1 MFSRY
6 QRSKA
11 NQSPVLFTPDSVV
24 GLLTLAEPA
33 NGNASGGS
41 ANVFPHS
48 TLWQNYPFQAAFGC
62 YGSTFDGTLESNV
75 RAVRP
80 QIGANRAPIV
90 GSKNK
95 NELGFNHDLAV
106 MGAPNYS
113 NSYGTVE
120 FALTVFLKNVTTT
133 TKTKTATTFGSGS
146 TTLENRLFT
155 VTPNSNA
162 KGSVTSCVTSQIGS
176 GSNGISAAFNINSG
190 QRLALMFTGRCQNGA
205 VRHDQSGQNV
215 GYQNSLYAGLSSL
228 HDLIN
233 SEVVIDHE
241 LTALAMTRTFERDF
255 MLWNL

>member
-6 QRSKA
+6 QRSKV

-24 GLLTLAEPA
+24 GLLTLAEPG
-33 NGNASGGS
+33 NGNATGGS
-41 ANVFPHS
+41 ANIFPHS
-48 TLWQNYPFQAAFGC
+48 TLWASYPFQAAFGC
-62 YGSTFDGTLESNV
+62 YGSTSDGTLESNI

-106 MGAPNYS
+106 MGSPSYS
-113 NSYGTVE
+113 NHYGHVE
-120 FALTVFLKNVTTT
+120 FALTVFLKNVTST
-133 TKTKTATTFGSGS
+133 TKTKTATGFGVGS
-146 TTLENRLFT
+146 TTVEHRLFA

-162 KGSVTSCVTSQIGS
+162 KGGVTSCVTSQIAS
-176 GSNGISAAFNINSG
+176 GSNNVSASFNINAG
-190 QRLALMFTGRCQNGA
+190 QRLALMFTGRCQAGTLRYDSASN
-205 VRHDQSGQNV
+205 NL